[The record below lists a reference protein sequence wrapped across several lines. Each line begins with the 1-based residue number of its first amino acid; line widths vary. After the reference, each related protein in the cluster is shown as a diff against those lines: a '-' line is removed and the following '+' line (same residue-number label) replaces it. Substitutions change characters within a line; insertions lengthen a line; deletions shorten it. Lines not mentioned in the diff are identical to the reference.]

1 MAGIYLS
8 FGMVIIGTLG
18 SLFHIDDARMIIF
31 VGSYIGLCSYWL
43 TAIAEK
49 LEARK
54 SRKKEKQNERK

>member
-1 MAGIYLS
+1 
-8 FGMVIIGTLG
+8 MVIIGTLG